1 VWLTIGSERTEEV
14 TTMSP
19 RPRRDPGKR
28 PDDRRPHPPAAPTT
42 DSGGDRPA
50 PPAFEPFARFPLRR
64 LGPEWFGPN
73 WLTNTNWFGHW
84 DDLFPTRFP
93 VPVPPGAGI
102 ETFRIEEYE
111 EDERTHV
118 IRAEIPGLDP
128 DTDISVEVED
138 DELTIATTRERRSE
152 TQGEVYRSEFSY
164 GTFRRRVRLPAG
176 ATADDVTATYD
187 AGVLEIRIRK
197 PQRPES
203 VSIPVRRPE

>member
-1 VWLTIGSERTEEV
+1 
-14 TTMSP
+14 MSP
-19 RPRRDPGKR
+19 KPRRESRKR
-28 PDDRRPHPPAAPTT
+28 PDDDRRPPVEPAGAG
-42 DSGGDRPA
+42 DGGDRPA
-50 PPAFEPFARFPLRR
+50 PPPAFEPFARFPLSR

-73 WLTNTNWFGHW
+73 WLTTTNWLGHW
-84 DDLFPTRFP
+84 DELFPTRFP
-93 VPVPPGAGI
+93 VPVPPGAGV

-118 IRAEIPGLDP
+118 IRAEIPGIDP

-138 DELTIATTRERRSE
+138 DVLTIAATRERRSE
-152 TQGEVYRSEFSY
+152 TRGDVYRSEFSY

-187 AGVLEIRIRK
+187 AGVLEIRVRK
-197 PQRPES
+197 PERTDA